1 MVPPFKLEKAPNIK
15 PQIKRA
21 RSIGE
26 TGKSL
31 TPYLFNLLLY
41 IFLIYIIVLLCFKKT
56 KMEKNVKLKQA
67 WHLEWKPINE
77 KLSISNGS

>member
-56 KMEKNVKLKQA
+56 KVEKNVK
-67 WHLEWKPINE
+67 
-77 KLSISNGS
+77 